1 MLPPTPISADA
12 LQRRVDSGERIVFLD
27 TRSPDEWDAADRQ
40 VAGALRFRPS
50 EIENHLRFV
59 PQGHPVV
66 TYCDCPDGQCSTRAA
81 AALMEN
87 GWHDVHPLEPGA
99 WRRFPTAEKTDY
111 SRSPE
116 MQPR

>member
-1 MLPPTPISADA
+1 MLPPLLISADA
-12 LQRRVDSGERIVFLD
+12 LQRRLDSGERIVFLD
-27 TRSPDEWDAADRQ
+27 TRSPDEWDAAGRQ

-66 TYCDCPDGQCSTRAA
+66 TYCDCPDALCATRAA

-87 GWHDVHPLEPGA
+87 GWHDVHPLEPHA
-99 WRRFPTAEKTDY
+99 WRRFPTTERAAY
-111 SRSPE
+111 SSSPE
-116 MQPR
+116 LETR